1 LWSFALSTLA
11 GHHIRNVNENSF
23 MTSICVFCGASPGRD
38 PKHMALASAV
48 GKALA
53 DGEHRLVYGGGG
65 LGLMG
70 AVARSTHKEGGKVL
84 GIMPEFLT
92 DVEKTLTDV
101 EHILVPDMHARKI
114 MMYDESE
121 AFIVLPGGIGTLE
134 ETIEI
139 LSWMRL
145 NLHEKPLVFLDDT
158 GYWDPII
165 RGLHHTIEEGFAPES
180 FAKDIHSASTAHE
193 ALALIADK
201 IANPNKREPLNIHN
215 KV

>member
-1 LWSFALSTLA
+1 
-11 GHHIRNVNENSF
+11 

-38 PKHMALASAV
+38 PKHMALAKTV

-53 DGEHRLVYGGGG
+53 EGNHRLIYGGGG

-70 AVARSTHKEGGKVL
+70 AVARSAHQSGGKVL

-92 DVEKTLTDV
+92 DIEKTLTEV

-114 MMYDESE
+114 MMYDKSD

-145 NLHEKPLVFLDDT
+145 NLHEKPLVFLDNT
-158 GYWDPII
+158 GYWGLII
-165 RGLHHTIEEGFAPES
+165 RGLYHTIDEGFAPES
-180 FAKDIHSASTAHE
+180 FGKDIHSASTARE
-193 ALALIADK
+193 ALVLIADK
-201 IANPNKREPLNIHN
+201 ITNPNKREPLNIHN

>member
-1 LWSFALSTLA
+1 
-11 GHHIRNVNENSF
+11 
-23 MTSICVFCGASPGRD
+23 MTSICVFCGASPGHD
-38 PKHMALASAV
+38 PKHMALAKAV
-48 GKALA
+48 GIAIAEGKL
-53 DGEHRLVYGGGG
+53 RLVYGGGG

-70 AVARSTHKEGGKVL
+70 AVARSTHSAGGDVL
-84 GIMPEFLT
+84 GIMPKFLAEI
-92 DVEKTLTDV
+92 EKTLTEV
-101 EHILVPDMHARKI
+101 EHRLVPDMHARKI
-114 MMYDESE
+114 MMYDESD

-165 RGLHHTIEEGFAPES
+165 RGLYHTIEEGFAPES

-201 IANPNKREPLNIHN
+201 IANPNKREPLDIHN

>member
-1 LWSFALSTLA
+1 
-11 GHHIRNVNENSF
+11 

-38 PKHMALASAV
+38 PKHIVLAKAVGSALAE
-48 GKALA
+48 GN
-53 DGEHRLVYGGGG
+53 HRIVYGGGG

-70 AVARSTHKEGGKVL
+70 AVARSAHHSGGKIL
-84 GIMPEFLT
+84 GIMPEFLAE
-92 DVEKTLTDV
+92 VEQTLTEV
-101 EHILVPDMHARKI
+101 EHILVADMHARKI

-145 NLHEKPLVFLDDT
+145 NLHEKPLVFLDNT

-165 RGLHHTIEEGFAPES
+165 RGLYHTIEEGFTPES

>member
-1 LWSFALSTLA
+1 
-11 GHHIRNVNENSF
+11 
-23 MTSICVFCGASPGRD
+23 MTSICVFCGASPGHD
-38 PKHMALASAV
+38 PKHMALAKAV
-48 GKALA
+48 GIAIAEGKL
-53 DGEHRLVYGGGG
+53 RLGGG

-70 AVARSTHKEGGKVL
+70 AVARSTHSAGGDVL
-84 GIMPEFLT
+84 GIMPKFLAEI
-92 DVEKTLTDV
+92 EKTLTEV
-101 EHILVPDMHARKI
+101 EHRLVPDMHARKI
-114 MMYDESE
+114 MMYDESD

-165 RGLHHTIEEGFAPES
+165 RGLYHTIEEGFAPES

-201 IANPNKREPLNIHN
+201 IANPNKREPLDIHN

>member
-1 LWSFALSTLA
+1 
-11 GHHIRNVNENSF
+11 

-38 PKHMALASAV
+38 PKHMALAKTV

-53 DGEHRLVYGGGG
+53 EGNHRLIYGGGG

-70 AVARSTHKEGGKVL
+70 AVARSAHQSGGKVL

-92 DVEKTLTDV
+92 DIEKTLTEV

-114 MMYDESE
+114 MMYDKSD

-145 NLHEKPLVFLDDT
+145 NLHEKPLVFLDNT
-158 GYWDPII
+158 GYWGLII
-165 RGLHHTIEEGFAPES
+165 RGLYHTIDEGFAPES
-180 FAKDIHSASTAHE
+180 FGKDIHSASTALE
-193 ALALIADK
+193 ALVLIADK

>member
-1 LWSFALSTLA
+1 
-11 GHHIRNVNENSF
+11 
-23 MTSICVFCGASPGRD
+23 
-38 PKHMALASAV
+38 MALAKTV
-48 GKALA
+48 GKTLA
-53 DGEHRLVYGGGG
+53 EASHRLIYGGGG

-70 AVARSTHKEGGKVL
+70 AVARSAHKEGGKVL
-84 GIMPEFLT
+84 GIMPEFLAEI
-92 DVEKTLTDV
+92 EKTLTEV
-101 EHILVPDMHARKI
+101 EHILVPDMQTRKI
-114 MMYDESE
+114 MMYDESD

-145 NLHEKPLVFLDDT
+145 NLHEKPLVFLDNT

-201 IANPNKREPLNIHN
+201 IANPNKREPLTIHN

>member
-1 LWSFALSTLA
+1 
-11 GHHIRNVNENSF
+11 
-23 MTSICVFCGASPGRD
+23 
-38 PKHMALASAV
+38 
-48 GKALA
+48 
-53 DGEHRLVYGGGG
+53 
-65 LGLMG
+65 MG
-70 AVARSTHKEGGKVL
+70 AVARSAHKAGGKVL
-84 GIMPEFLT
+84 GIMPEFLA

-101 EHILVPDMHARKI
+101 EHILVADMHARKI
-114 MMYDESE
+114 MMYDESD

-165 RGLHHTIEEGFAPES
+165 RGLHHTIEAGFAPKS
-180 FAKDIHSASTAHE
+180 FAKDIHTASTAHD
-193 ALALIADK
+193 ALAIIAEK
-201 IANPNKREPLNIHN
+201 IANPNIREPLNIHN

>member
-1 LWSFALSTLA
+1 
-11 GHHIRNVNENSF
+11 
-23 MTSICVFCGASPGRD
+23 
-38 PKHMALASAV
+38 MALANKV
-48 GKALA
+48 GIALA
-53 DGEHRLVYGGGG
+53 TGKHRLVYGGGG

-70 AVARSTHKEGGKVL
+70 AVARSAHQAGGDVL

-92 DVEKTLTDV
+92 EVEKTLTDV
-101 EHILVPDMHARKI
+101 EHRMVPDMHARKI
-114 MMYDESE
+114 MMYDESD

-165 RGLHHTIEEGFAPES
+165 RGLHHTIDEGFAPES

-193 ALALIADK
+193 ALTLIADK
-201 IANPNKREPLNIHN
+201 IANPNTREPLNIHD

>member
-1 LWSFALSTLA
+1 
-11 GHHIRNVNENSF
+11 

-38 PKHMALASAV
+38 PKHIALAKSV
-48 GKALA
+48 GISLA
-53 DGEHRLVYGGGG
+53 DANHRLIYGGGG
-65 LGLMG
+65 LELMG
-70 AVARSTHKEGGKVL
+70 AVARSAYKAGGKVL
-84 GIMPEFLT
+84 GIMPEFLA

-101 EHILVPDMHARKI
+101 EHILVADMHARKI
-114 MMYDESE
+114 MMYDESD

-165 RGLHHTIEEGFAPES
+165 RGLHHTIEEGFAPKS
-180 FAKDIHSASTAHE
+180 FAKDIHSASTVHD
-193 ALALIADK
+193 ALDIIADK
-201 IANPNKREPLNIHN
+201 IANPNIREPLNIHN

>member
-1 LWSFALSTLA
+1 
-11 GHHIRNVNENSF
+11 
-23 MTSICVFCGASPGRD
+23 MTSICVSCGASPGRD
-38 PKHMALASAV
+38 PKHMALAKTV

-53 DGEHRLVYGGGG
+53 EGNHRLIYGGGG

-70 AVARSTHKEGGKVL
+70 AVARSAHQSGGKVL

-92 DVEKTLTDV
+92 DIEKTLTEV

-114 MMYDESE
+114 MMYDKSD

-145 NLHEKPLVFLDDT
+145 NLHEKPLVFLDNT
-158 GYWDPII
+158 GYWGLII
-165 RGLHHTIEEGFAPES
+165 RGLYHTIDEGFAPES
-180 FAKDIHSASTAHE
+180 FGKDIHSASTARE
-193 ALALIADK
+193 ALVLIADK

>member
-1 LWSFALSTLA
+1 
-11 GHHIRNVNENSF
+11 

-38 PKHMALASAV
+38 PKHMALAKTV

-53 DGEHRLVYGGGG
+53 EGSHRLVYGGGG

-70 AVARSTHKEGGKVL
+70 AVARSAHKEGGKVL
-84 GIMPEFLT
+84 GIMAEFLAEI
-92 DVEKTLTDV
+92 EKTLTEI
-101 EHILVPDMHARKI
+101 EHILVRDMHARKI

-145 NLHEKPLVFLDDT
+145 NLHKKPLVFLDDT
-158 GYWDPII
+158 GYWEPII

-180 FAKDIHSASTAHE
+180 FAKDIHSASTARE
-193 ALALIADK
+193 ALVLIADK
-201 IANPNKREPLNIHN
+201 IANPNKREPLKIHN

>member
-1 LWSFALSTLA
+1 VYFA
-11 GHHIRNVNENSF
+11 V
-23 MTSICVFCGASPGRD
+23 
-38 PKHMALASAV
+38 
-48 GKALA
+48 
-53 DGEHRLVYGGGG
+53 
-65 LGLMG
+65 G
-70 AVARSTHKEGGKVL
+70 AVARSANESGGDVL
-84 GIMPEFLT
+84 GIMPEFLA
-92 DVEKTLTDV
+92 DVEKTLKDV
-101 EHILVPDMHARKI
+101 EHVMVPDMHARKI
-114 MMYDESE
+114 MMYDESD

-180 FAKDIHSASTAHE
+180 FAKDIHSTSTAHE

-201 IANPNKREPLNIHN
+201 IANPNIREPLDIHN

>member
-1 LWSFALSTLA
+1 
-11 GHHIRNVNENSF
+11 
-23 MTSICVFCGASPGRD
+23 
-38 PKHMALASAV
+38 
-48 GKALA
+48 
-53 DGEHRLVYGGGG
+53 
-65 LGLMG
+65 
-70 AVARSTHKEGGKVL
+70 
-84 GIMPEFLT
+84 
-92 DVEKTLTDV
+92 
-101 EHILVPDMHARKI
+101 
-114 MMYDESE
+114 MYDESE

-145 NLHEKPLVFLDDT
+145 NLHEKPLVFLDNT

-165 RGLHHTIEEGFAPES
+165 RGLYHTIEEGFAPES

>member
-1 LWSFALSTLA
+1 
-11 GHHIRNVNENSF
+11 
-23 MTSICVFCGASPGRD
+23 MTSICVFCGASSGRD
-38 PKHMALASAV
+38 PKHMTLAKAV

-53 DGEHRLVYGGGG
+53 DADHRLVYGGGG

-70 AVARSTHKEGGKVL
+70 CVARSAHNQGGAVL
-84 GIMPEFLT
+84 GIMPEFLA

-101 EHILVPDMHARKI
+101 KHVLVPDMHARKI

-165 RGLHHTIEEGFAPES
+165 RGIHHTIEQGFAPDS
-180 FAKDIHSASTAHE
+180 FARDIHSASTPHE
-193 ALALIADK
+193 ALALIAEK
-201 IANPNKREPLNIHN
+201 IANPNTREPLTIHN

>member
-1 LWSFALSTLA
+1 
-11 GHHIRNVNENSF
+11 
-23 MTSICVFCGASPGRD
+23 MTSICVFCGASPGHD
-38 PKHMALASAV
+38 PKHMELAQEVGRALTK
-48 GKALA
+48 GN
-53 DGEHRLVYGGGG
+53 HRLVYGGGG

-70 AVARSTHKEGGKVL
+70 AVARSTHQAGGKVL
-84 GIMPEFLT
+84 GIMQ
-92 DVEKTLTDV
+92 
-101 EHILVPDMHARKI
+101 I
-114 MMYDESE
+114 MMYDESD

-145 NLHEKPLVFLDDT
+145 NLHEKPLVFLDNT

-201 IANPNKREPLNIHN
+201 IANPNKREPLDIHN

>member
-1 LWSFALSTLA
+1 
-11 GHHIRNVNENSF
+11 

-38 PKHMALASAV
+38 PKHMALAKTV

-53 DGEHRLVYGGGG
+53 EGNHRLIYGGGG

-70 AVARSTHKEGGKVL
+70 AVARSAHQSGGKVL

-92 DVEKTLTDV
+92 DIEKTLTEV

-114 MMYDESE
+114 MMYDKSD

-145 NLHEKPLVFLDDT
+145 NLHEKPLVFLDNT
-158 GYWDPII
+158 GYWGLII
-165 RGLHHTIEEGFAPES
+165 RGLYHTIDEGFAPES
-180 FAKDIHSASTAHE
+180 FGKDIHSASTARE
-193 ALALIADK
+193 ALVLIADK

>member
-1 LWSFALSTLA
+1 
-11 GHHIRNVNENSF
+11 

-38 PKHMALASAV
+38 PKHMALAIET
-48 GKALA
+48 GRALA
-53 DGEHRLVYGGGG
+53 KGKHRLVYGGGG

-70 AVARSTHKEGGKVL
+70 ATARSAHQAGGDVL
-84 GIMPEFLT
+84 GIMPEFLA
-92 DVEKTLTDV
+92 DIEMTLTDV

-165 RGLHHTIEEGFAPES
+165 RGLHHTIEQGFVPES
-180 FAKDIHSASTAHE
+180 FSKDLLSASTASE
-193 ALALIADK
+193 ALSLIAAK
-201 IANPNKREPLNIHN
+201 IANPNKREPLDIHK

>member
-1 LWSFALSTLA
+1 
-11 GHHIRNVNENSF
+11 

-38 PKHMALASAV
+38 PKHMALAKTV
-48 GKALA
+48 RKALA
-53 DGEHRLVYGGGG
+53 EGSHRLVYGGGG

-70 AVARSTHKEGGKVL
+70 AVARSAHKEGGKVL
-84 GIMPEFLT
+84 GIMPEFLAEI
-92 DVEKTLTDV
+92 EKTLTEI
-101 EHILVPDMHARKI
+101 EHILVRDMHARTI

-145 NLHEKPLVFLDDT
+145 NLHKKPLVFLDDT
-158 GYWDPII
+158 GYWEPII

-180 FAKDIHSASTAHE
+180 FAKDIHSASTARE
-193 ALALIADK
+193 ALVLIADK

>member
-1 LWSFALSTLA
+1 
-11 GHHIRNVNENSF
+11 
-23 MTSICVFCGASPGRD
+23 
-38 PKHMALASAV
+38 MALANTV
-48 GKALA
+48 GETLA
-53 DGEHRLVYGGGG
+53 KRGHRLVYGGGG

-70 AVARSTHKEGGKVL
+70 AVARSAHSSGGKVL
-84 GIMPEFLT
+84 GIMPEFLAE
-92 DVEKTLTDV
+92 VEKTLTQV
-101 EHILVPDMHARKI
+101 KHIMVPDMHARKI
-114 MMYDESE
+114 MMYDESD

-145 NLHEKPLVFLDDT
+145 NLHDKPLVFLDNT

-180 FAKDIHSASTAHE
+180 FAKDIHSASTAE
-193 ALALIADK
+193 DALRIIDEK
-201 IANPNKREPLNIHN
+201 IANPNIREPLDVHN

>member
-1 LWSFALSTLA
+1 
-11 GHHIRNVNENSF
+11 

-38 PKHMALASAV
+38 PKHMALAKTV

-53 DGEHRLVYGGGG
+53 EGNHRLIYGGGG

-70 AVARSTHKEGGKVL
+70 AVARSAHQSGGKVL

-92 DVEKTLTDV
+92 DIEKTLTEV

-114 MMYDESE
+114 MMYDKSD

-145 NLHEKPLVFLDDT
+145 NLHEKPLVFLDNT
-158 GYWDPII
+158 GYWGFII
-165 RGLHHTIEEGFAPES
+165 RGLYHTIDEGFAPES
-180 FAKDIHSASTAHE
+180 FGKDIHSASTARE
-193 ALALIADK
+193 ALVLIADK

>member
-1 LWSFALSTLA
+1 
-11 GHHIRNVNENSF
+11 
-23 MTSICVFCGASPGRD
+23 
-38 PKHMALASAV
+38 MALAKAV

-53 DGEHRLVYGGGG
+53 DEGHRLVYGGGG

-70 AVARSTHKEGGKVL
+70 AVARSTHSEGGEVL
-84 GIMPEFLT
+84 GIMPEFLAE
-92 DVEKTLTDV
+92 VEQTLTNV
-101 EHILVPDMHARKI
+101 EHVMVADMHARKI
-114 MMYDESE
+114 MMYDESD

-145 NLHEKPLVFLDDT
+145 NLHEKPLAFLDNP

-201 IANPNKREPLNIHN
+201 IANPNKREPLTIHN

>member
-1 LWSFALSTLA
+1 
-11 GHHIRNVNENSF
+11 

-38 PKHMALASAV
+38 PKHMALAKAV

-53 DGEHRLVYGGGG
+53 DADHQLVYGGGG

-70 AVARSTHKEGGKVL
+70 AVARSAHKEGGKVL
-84 GIMPEFLT
+84 GIIPEFLA

-114 MMYDESE
+114 MMYNESE

-158 GYWDPII
+158 SYWDPII
-165 RGLHHTIEEGFAPES
+165 RGLHHIIEEGFAPES
-180 FAKDIHSASTAHE
+180 FSRDIHSASTAQE
-193 ALALIADK
+193 ALSLIAEK
-201 IANPNKREPLNIHN
+201 ITNPNTREPLNIHN

>member
-1 LWSFALSTLA
+1 
-11 GHHIRNVNENSF
+11 
-23 MTSICVFCGASPGRD
+23 
-38 PKHMALASAV
+38 MALAKTV
-48 GKALA
+48 GKTLA
-53 DGEHRLVYGGGG
+53 EASHRLIYGGGG

-70 AVARSTHKEGGKVL
+70 AVARSAHKEGGKVL
-84 GIMPEFLT
+84 GIMPEFLAEI
-92 DVEKTLTDV
+92 EKTLTEV

-114 MMYDESE
+114 MMYDESD

-145 NLHEKPLVFLDDT
+145 NLHEKPLVFLDNT

-201 IANPNKREPLNIHN
+201 IANPNKREPLTIHN

>member
-1 LWSFALSTLA
+1 
-11 GHHIRNVNENSF
+11 
-23 MTSICVFCGASPGRD
+23 
-38 PKHMALASAV
+38 
-48 GKALA
+48 
-53 DGEHRLVYGGGG
+53 
-65 LGLMG
+65 MG
-70 AVARSTHKEGGKVL
+70 AVARSAHKAGGKVL
-84 GIMPEFLT
+84 GIMPEFLA

-101 EHILVPDMHARKI
+101 EHILVADMHARKI
-114 MMYDESE
+114 MMYDESD

-165 RGLHHTIEEGFAPES
+165 RGLHHTIEEGFAPKS
-180 FAKDIHSASTAHE
+180 FAKDIHTASTAHD
-193 ALALIADK
+193 ALAIIAEK
-201 IANPNKREPLNIHN
+201 IANPNIREPLNIHN